1 MKVIEMATLVPFGLK
16 RPAAAAMQDC
26 YDQEHP
32 AFMRWINGLKI
43 PRVQRVVLTVLL
55 GMVDRVEFMD
65 GRCAGVTYPAEL
77 ARRAGVPLGVE
88 DVLRALVNGGHLSV
102 HPAAE
107 VFDDRRPGIVFR
119 LRRPDVVL
127 TVESAGPLWKVD
139 SLGSKAS
146 TSSRTTSV
154 PRARQL

>member
-1 MKVIEMATLVPFGLK
+1 MKVIEMATLVPFGPK
-16 RPAAAAMQDC
+16 RSAAVIHDRF
-26 YDQEHP
+26 DQEHA
-32 AFMRWINGLKI
+32 AFTRWINGLKI

-55 GMVDRVEFMD
+55 EMVDKVEFMD

-77 ARRAGVPLGVE
+77 ARRAGIPLGVE
-88 DVLRALVNGGHLSV
+88 DVLSALVNGGHLST

-127 TVESAGPLWKVD
+127 SVESAGPLWKTD
-139 SLGSKAS
+139 SRGSKSS
-146 TSSRTTSV
+146 TSLKTATILK
-154 PRARQL
+154 ARQL